1 MSELKYPHLFAPL
14 QVGDVIYRNRIFS
27 APTGHLDVSV
37 EGVPGSICA
46 AYYERKALGGAAT
59 VTIGECSVD
68 RARGTRGRRHVNL
81 QNPDNVH
88 PLNRLARAIRSG
100 GAVPSVELQHGGY
113 AANSIGVTGPAYS
126 AIALEYGGKQ
136 VQMMDEDLILET
148 IGLFADA
155 AKFAKACGFGMVT
168 VHGAHGWLIQQF
180 FSPAF
185 NTRTDRWGGS
195 DENRARFAVAI
206 CDAIHEKCGRG
217 FPVEMRIGGSEIE
230 PGGYGVEGG
239 IAFARQLDGHADIIH
254 VSVGSV
260 RPGVHTFSSTHPSM
274 FREDGCNVQYAAA
287 IKKEVH
293 TSLVAT
299 VGGLIEPE
307 QMEEII
313 ATGQADIVA
322 GARSLICDPDLPNKA
337 REGRPEDIRRCM
349 RCFTCFQTL
358 MGKGDMLCALNPE
371 MGRDLEVWRSLP
383 PTEPKKVLVAGGGIA
398 GMQAAET
405 AAKNGHTVILCEK
418 SDHLGGAIS
427 CEDKV
432 PFKKNLAAYI
442 RQQAEKLPKLGV
454 EVRLN
459 TAVTPELAREL
470 QPDVIVAALGSEAA
484 VPAVCRG
491 TGAIGAE
498 EAYSHPE
505 KVGGRAVILGGG
517 LVGTELAVYLSTLGK
532 ACTILEATGRY
543 NDGGSSM
550 HFGTVREQLTRWK
563 VETRFNTTAEKIAPE
578 GVTCSDGSFIPAD
591 TMIYA
596 AGRVRRSAEAAALSG
611 CARQFIQLG
620 DCLKVA
626 NIQAATST
634 AWTEARNIGRFSY

>member
-1 MSELKYPHLFAPL
+1 MSVLKYPHLFAPL
-14 QVGDVIYRNRIFS
+14 QIGDVIYRNRIFA

-37 EGVPGSICA
+37 EGVPGSIAC

-100 GAVPSVELQHGGY
+100 GAVPSVELQHAGY
-113 AANSIGVTGPAYS
+113 AANSIGLTGPAYS
-126 AIALEYGGKQ
+126 AVALEYGGKQ
-136 VQMMDEDLILET
+136 VEEMSEALILET

-155 AKFAKACGFGMVT
+155 AKFAKDCGFGMVT
-168 VHGAHGWLIQQF
+168 IHGAHGWLMQQF
-180 FSPAF
+180 YSPTF

-195 DENRARFAVAI
+195 VENRSRLAVAV

-217 FPVEMRIGGSEIE
+217 FPVEFRIGGSEIE
-230 PGGYGVEGG
+230 PEGYGVEEAVA
-239 IAFARQLDGHADIIH
+239 IARQLDGHADVIH
-254 VSVGSV
+254 VSVGAV
-260 RPGVHTFSSTHPSM
+260 RPGAHTFSSTHPSM

-287 IKKEVH
+287 IKKEVK
-293 TSLVAT
+293 TSFVAA

-322 GARSLICDPDLPNKA
+322 SARSLICDPDLPNKA

-371 MGRDLEVWRSLP
+371 MGRDLEVYRALP
-383 PTEPKKVLVAGGGIA
+383 PAAPKKVLVAGGGIA

-442 RQQAEKLPKLGV
+442 RQQAEKLGKLGV

-459 TAVTPELAREL
+459 TTVTPELALMLR
-470 QPDVIVAALGSEAA
+470 PDVIVAALGSRAA
-484 VPAVCRG
+484 VPAVCRD

-498 EAYSHPE
+498 EAYADPD
-505 KVGGRAVILGGG
+505 KVGKRAVILGGG
-517 LVGTELAVYLSTLGK
+517 LVGTELAVYLSTLGRT
-532 ACTILEATGRY
+532 CTILEATDHY
-543 NDGGSSM
+543 ADGGSSM
-550 HFGTVREQLTRWK
+550 HFGTVREQLSRWK
-563 VETRFNTTAEKIAPE
+563 VETRFNTQAEKITPE
-578 GVTCSDGSFIPAD
+578 GVACTDGSFIPAD
-591 TMIYA
+591 TVIYA
-596 AGRVRRSAEAAALSG
+596 AGRIRRSEEAAALSA
-611 CARQFIQLG
+611 CAGQFIQLG

-626 NIQAATST
+626 NIQAATSL